1 MNNNSCICRF
11 VLTHSDWRNILT
23 KEYKINIDETER
35 FAMFTAAPDADFSNL
50 IVKEAY
56 GIIIELETMEI
67 VCWPVHEA
75 REYSDPRA
83 DKINWGEAHIEEM
96 VDGVT
101 VNMWYDRE
109 DGEWILSTRDKID
122 AFSDFVPGYKESIG
136 DLFVQSRNF
145 IQYCNTYDLDEAYT
159 YTFVVADARLRG
171 ITDSFHNGIYH
182 IGTKWTSTG
191 EGIQHDMTVRKPYN
205 LGVAL
210 SLDCALRMCSKYD
223 WKNIPEGAG
232 YDIHKGIV
240 VVDRSFNRVKV
251 TTSLYSMIRD
261 IELQTVEARCT
272 LIDILRKHKGI
283 VADLSWKFPER
294 AYIFKYYDYMV
305 TDLYHTVESIVK
317 SLRELGESDCN
328 QLIGEEFDGTE
339 LKDVVSKC
347 VQSNVSTYSMLN
359 SMDVADL
366 EKIIPKYKS
375 MEFTL

>member
-11 VLTHSDWRNILT
+11 VQTHSDWRNILT

-35 FAMFTAAPDADFSNL
+35 FVMFTAAPDADFSNL

-122 AFSDFVPGYKESIG
+122 AFSDFVPGCKESIG

-240 VVDRSFNRVKV
+240 VVDRSFNRV
-251 TTSLYSMIRD
+251 
-261 IELQTVEARCT
+261 EA
-272 LIDILRKHKGI
+272 
-283 VADLSWKFPER
+283 
-294 AYIFKYYDYMV
+294 
-305 TDLYHTVESIVK
+305 
-317 SLRELGESDCN
+317 
-328 QLIGEEFDGTE
+328 
-339 LKDVVSKC
+339 
-347 VQSNVSTYSMLN
+347 
-359 SMDVADL
+359 
-366 EKIIPKYKS
+366 
-375 MEFTL
+375 